1 MKKILLL
8 LLTLS
13 FLLVGGACFTPLV
26 YKNKTQHYQEE
37 ISSFLITK
45 EGEKLIVI
53 GKEYHYIFPADET
66 LKFVATWSN
75 KAQIHATFSTFRVK
89 TDQTLSGTYTFSIG
103 DQQYPLVPEI
113 KKLLVSKGFEPHV
126 GLKNRMTYTGQ
137 LQGSR
142 YLIGELE
149 IPPTMKLSKT
159 YQISMMEKQVLSA
172 SEVTKRI
179 LLTPLALSADGL
191 IILGGV
197 IVSPFVLL
205 SLAFD

>member
-13 FLLVGGACFTPLV
+13 FLMFGGACFTPLV
-26 YKNKTQHYQEE
+26 YKDQTQHYQEE

-45 EGEKLIVI
+45 DGKKLIVI
-53 GKEYHYIFPADET
+53 GKEYHYIFPADDT
-66 LKFVATWSN
+66 LKFVSTWSN
-75 KAQIHATFSTFRVK
+75 KAQIRATFSSFNIK

-103 DQQYPLVPEI
+103 DQRYPIVSDI
-113 KKLLVSKGFEPHV
+113 KQLLTSKGFEPHE
-126 GLKNRMTYTGQ
+126 GLKNRMTYKGQ
-137 LQGSR
+137 LQGTR

-149 IPPTMKLSKT
+149 IPQTLKLRKT
-159 YQISMMEKQVLSA
+159 YQISMIEKQVLSA

-179 LLTPLALSADGL
+179 LLTPLALSADGI